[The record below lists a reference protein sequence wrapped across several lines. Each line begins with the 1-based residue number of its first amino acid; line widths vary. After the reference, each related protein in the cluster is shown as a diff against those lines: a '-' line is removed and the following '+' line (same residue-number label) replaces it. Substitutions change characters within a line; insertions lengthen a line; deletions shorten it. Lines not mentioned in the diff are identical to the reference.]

1 MKSNIGIATSLGIQ
15 MAKNHILRNLDAK
28 SNMNS
33 PVPNITLELEKKGD
47 VHKSKSHCIE
57 P

>member
-47 VHKSKSHCIE
+47 VHKSKSH
-57 P
+57 